1 MRLINLKERDIN
13 DELVRK
19 HFWVQDLGDLLKKMK
34 KLKNNPDKNKIQAS
48 LINSGLRD
56 LKEEVEEMSEQEKE
70 IEKPNE
76 TVNIVEMI
84 REFNRQQQGQGLKI
98 LAPN

>member
-19 HFWVQDLGDLLKKMK
+19 HFLVQDLGDLLKKMK

-84 REFNRQQQGQGLKI
+84 REFDRQQQGQGLKI

>member
-1 MRLINLKERDIN
+1 
-13 DELVRK
+13 
-19 HFWVQDLGDLLKKMK
+19 MK

-98 LAPN
+98 LIPN

>member
-19 HFWVQDLGDLLKKMK
+19 HFLVQDLGDLLKKMK

-98 LAPN
+98 LTPN

>member
-19 HFWVQDLGDLLKKMK
+19 HFLVQDLRDLLKKMK

>member
-19 HFWVQDLGDLLKKMK
+19 HFLVQGLGDLLKKMK

>member
-1 MRLINLKERDIN
+1 
-13 DELVRK
+13 
-19 HFWVQDLGDLLKKMK
+19 MK

-98 LAPN
+98 LTPK

>member
-19 HFWVQDLGDLLKKMK
+19 HFLVQDLGDLLKKMK

>member
-19 HFWVQDLGDLLKKMK
+19 HFLVQDLGDLLKKRK

-48 LINSGLRD
+48 LINSGVRD

>member
-1 MRLINLKERDIN
+1 
-13 DELVRK
+13 
-19 HFWVQDLGDLLKKMK
+19 MK

-84 REFNRQQQGQGLKI
+84 REFDRQQQGQGLKI

>member
-1 MRLINLKERDIN
+1 M
-13 DELVRK
+13 
-19 HFWVQDLGDLLKKMK
+19 QDLGDLLKKMK

>member
-19 HFWVQDLGDLLKKMK
+19 HFLVQDLGDLLKKRK

>member
-1 MRLINLKERDIN
+1 
-13 DELVRK
+13 
-19 HFWVQDLGDLLKKMK
+19 MK

>member
-13 DELVRK
+13 DEVVRK
-19 HFWVQDLGDLLKKMK
+19 HFLVQDLGDLLKKMK